1 MNDNNRLDRI
11 EAALELT
18 QQQTDINALAISELR
33 VGLADVRSAA
43 ESLLQVVTIHQQNFE
58 AMQLEI
64 RGLQLENRR
73 LFERFFPDET
83 QE

>member
-33 VGLADVRSAA
+33 VGLADVRLATENFLS
-43 ESLLQVVTIHQQNFE
+43 VVTIYQHNFE
-58 AMQLEI
+58 VIAL
-64 RGLQLENRR
+64 GN
-73 LFERFFPDET
+73 
-83 QE
+83 